1 MSTDPNAG
9 TPPTGPTGPTRVTP
23 SMLLTAL
30 VYARE
35 FGWHVFPVWWIKE
48 NGDCACPTASRTRVA
63 GACDR
68 KGKHPITAR
77 GFVDATTD
85 QGQIR
90 TWWGK
95 YPHANIGVATGA
107 SRLILVDADRHH
119 AGCDGVEELHHLE
132 RQHGELPDGP
142 IALTG
147 GGGEHRLFRRPAN
160 LDAKLNSWPLAPG
173 VDTRADLGYFVAPP
187 SRHES
192 GRTYEWDA
200 AHDPTDTV
208 VPECPAWIIQ
218 KLRTP
223 KRKPIAS
230 GGSVMTG
237 FLALAFKHAGL
248 LERVIDDQRAVVQC
262 PWESDHTT
270 GRGSSTIVFAPSAGR
285 SRGWFHCLGAFS
297 RVVMADGSTR
307 EIRHVK
313 VGDLVL
319 SRDGHDVV
327 TKQVVRTYRQPMNQK
342 PGDRGW
348 YVVRL
353 ASSRVLH
360 HGALTGPRFTSDHR
374 IDTANR
380 GIIEVGQL
388 KPGDLVYTDQPAL
401 TENARQIILG
411 SLLGDGYVE
420 RRRSEARVSITH
432 HAPQIPYAEAKAA
445 ILAPVLGGEV
455 KYQQRVTN
463 YTTTPADAA
472 IYVSHR
478 RASLGGLGDIPV
490 PEIIKQ
496 IDARG
501 LAIWYQDDGT
511 LDGRDVPTICG
522 AWLSTEERRA
532 VAARLI
538 ERFGF
543 RFVSFDSGDLYI
555 PADSRD
561 DFFTTIARFVHP
573 SLAYKLPERYRFAAT
588 WRWDDYPTELAT
600 DTVVSVEPAPPFRGD
615 AWCYDIEVEDTHNFY
630 VKNGP
635 ERSFNTQ
642 NCSHS
647 HCAGRTQDDVLAKI
661 PEAART
667 AAAREQV
674 DTTREAA
681 QARAGGGGEPD
692 AAAPAL
698 SRDAVLELLRDRLRW
713 TVRGSGDDQREVLVA
728 SLGNVATFL
737 EYDPRLEHSIVYN
750 EFAARRQLLQA
761 PPWDPR
767 SACPRDWCDA
777 DDVQGA
783 EWLERE
789 FGFVVGKQM
798 VFDAAC
804 VVGQRHPI
812 HPVRDYLN
820 GLTWDGTP
828 RLDGWLTEFC
838 GADDTELI
846 RAWASKWVISAVA
859 RIYQPGAKADHVLI
873 LEGKQGLRKST
884 ALEALAGPDWFT
896 DAADRLTDKDGVLN
910 CSGKWIMELGE
921 LVALTRAEAT
931 HIKAFFSRRT
941 DRIRRPYG
949 RSAEDIPRQ
958 TVFCGTT
965 NATEYLRDDTGNR
978 RFWSVAVGKVDV
990 EGIREHRDQLW
1001 AEAVHRYRAGET
1013 WWLDRDDLIAEA
1025 EEAQEERRHV
1035 DPWARK
1041 IEAWLHGSALRSVT
1055 LNQVIEDGLG
1065 KNVTDFREAETQRA
1079 ARAIMALGWKKV
1091 RRRTGDRLWWAY
1103 ERPFEVE

>member
-1 MSTDPNAG
+1 MSTPPDPN
-9 TPPTGPTGPTRVTP
+9 TPATP
-23 SMLLTAL
+23 SAAPRATPAMMLTAL

-48 NGDCACPTASRTRVA
+48 NGDCACPSASRTRVN

-85 QGQIR
+85 QAQIR

-107 SRLILVDADRHH
+107 SRLILLDADRHH

-132 RQHGELPDGP
+132 RQYGELPDGP

-192 GRTYEWDA
+192 GRTYQWDA
-200 AHDPTDTV
+200 AHDPTDTT

-237 FLALAFKHAGL
+237 FLALAFKHAGW

-285 SRGWFHCLGAFS
+285 SRGWFL
-297 RVVMADGSTR
+297 
-307 EIRHVK
+307 
-313 VGDLVL
+313 
-319 SRDGHDVV
+319 
-327 TKQVVRTYRQPMNQK
+327 
-342 PGDRGW
+342 
-348 YVVRL
+348 
-353 ASSRVLH
+353 
-360 HGALTGPRFTSDHR
+360 
-374 IDTANR
+374 
-380 GIIEVGQL
+380 
-388 KPGDLVYTDQPAL
+388 
-401 TENARQIILG
+401 
-411 SLLGDGYVE
+411 
-420 RRRSEARVSITH
+420 
-432 HAPQIPYAEAKAA
+432 
-445 ILAPVLGGEV
+445 
-455 KYQQRVTN
+455 
-463 YTTTPADAA
+463 
-472 IYVSHR
+472 
-478 RASLGGLGDIPV
+478 
-490 PEIIKQ
+490 
-496 IDARG
+496 
-501 LAIWYQDDGT
+501 
-511 LDGRDVPTICG
+511 
-522 AWLSTEERRA
+522 
-532 VAARLI
+532 
-538 ERFGF
+538 
-543 RFVSFDSGDLYI
+543 
-555 PADSRD
+555 
-561 DFFTTIARFVHP
+561 
-573 SLAYKLPERYRFAAT
+573 
-588 WRWDDYPTELAT
+588 
-600 DTVVSVEPAPPFRGD
+600 
-615 AWCYDIEVEDTHNFY
+615 
-630 VKNGP
+630 
-635 ERSFNTQ
+635 
-642 NCSHS
+642 CSHS
-647 HCAGRTQDDVLAKI
+647 HCATRTQDEVLARL

-674 DTTREAA
+674 DSTREAA
-681 QARAGGGGEPD
+681 QARAGGSGESPAAD
-692 AAAPAL
+692 APPL

-767 SACPRDWCDA
+767 SAVPRDWCDT

-820 GLTWDGTP
+820 SLTWDRTP

-931 HIKAFFSRRT
+931 HVKAFFSRRT

-965 NATEYLRDDTGNR
+965 NATEYLKDDTGNR
-978 RFWSVAVGKVDV
+978 RFWSVPVGKVDV

-1001 AEAVHRYRAGET
+1001 AEAVHRFRAGEP
-1013 WWLDRDDLIAEA
+1013 WWLDRDDLIAAA
-1025 EEAQEERRHV
+1025 EEVQDDRRHV
-1035 DPWARK
+1035 DPWAEK
-1041 IEAWLHGSALRSVT
+1041 LDSWLRGTALRSVT

-1065 KNVTDFREAETQRA
+1065 RKVTEFREAETQRA
-1079 ARAIMALGWKKV
+1079 ARAIMTLGWKKT
-1091 RRRTGDRLWWAY
+1091 RKRQGDRRWWAY
-1103 ERPFEVE
+1103 EPAVEVE